1 MNAMKISKHFLL
13 MNLMTLLHFK
23 YEESDE
29 ISSRGSYFID
39 FTTSCST
46 EFITHKNSS
55 LSIPNFL
62 GIYHFIFIYCSENG
76 CVLEKLT
83 PFII

>member
-29 ISSRGSYFID
+29 ISSGGSYFID

-46 EFITHKNSS
+46 EFITQKNSS

-62 GIYHFIFIYCSENG
+62 GIYHFIFYI
-76 CVLEKLT
+76 LQ
-83 PFII
+83 